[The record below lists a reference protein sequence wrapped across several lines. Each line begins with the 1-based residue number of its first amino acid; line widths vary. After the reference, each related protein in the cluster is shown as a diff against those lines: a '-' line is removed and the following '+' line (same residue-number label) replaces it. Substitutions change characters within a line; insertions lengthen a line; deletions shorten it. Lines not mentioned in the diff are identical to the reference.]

1 MDNYLYLAF
10 DKFIKLQVNFNKD
23 MCIDIFNNDAEHLF
37 QKWLYC
43 NYNIIE
49 FINRLDENNKHI
61 ILSWTLQN
69 L

>member
-1 MDNYLYLAF
+1 MVDYLYLAF
-10 DKFIKLQVNFNKD
+10 DKFLKLQVNFNKD
-23 MCIDIFNNDAEHLF
+23 MCIDIFKNDAEHLF

-49 FINRLDENNKHI
+49 FINRLDDNNKHI
-61 ILSWTLQN
+61 ILSWALQN